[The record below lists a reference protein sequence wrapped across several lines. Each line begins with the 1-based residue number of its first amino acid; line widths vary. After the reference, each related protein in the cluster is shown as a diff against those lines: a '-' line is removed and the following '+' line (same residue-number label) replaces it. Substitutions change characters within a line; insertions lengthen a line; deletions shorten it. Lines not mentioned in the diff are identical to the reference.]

1 MALLLME
8 IRAKLL
14 EKMKSFKHLLIINFM
29 KKTIK
34 NLLLILVNFF
44 SNKNYS
50 QNWSKQFIKNTKILD
65 LRNLSLVL
73 EIGCFEGLTS
83 NYIVEKLLDKK
94 NGKLVCVD
102 PLSDEYL
109 GSNPLKKRL
118 PYFYKQFD
126 RFIFN
131 TKRSRNKIELMR
143 VKSSE
148 SYKELL
154 QNYKNAFDLIYI
166 DGDHRASVVYNDA
179 VNCFELCKNNG
190 VLIFDDYTEGGD
202 YLGEEATRHGV
213 DKFLLKFIGKYEIL
227 FKNSQVALRKN
238 ETQSL

>member
-1 MALLLME
+1 
-8 IRAKLL
+8 
-14 EKMKSFKHLLIINFM
+14 M
-29 KKTIK
+29 KKELK
-34 NLLLILVNFF
+34 KMFLVLLNFF
-44 SNKNYS
+44 SNKNYT
-50 QNWSKQFIKNTKILD
+50 QNWSKPFIKNTKTLN

-83 NYIVEKLLDKK
+83 NYIVEKILDKK
-94 NGKLVCVD
+94 NGRLVCVD

-126 RFIFN
+126 RFTLN
-131 TKRSRNKIELMR
+131 TKRNSNKIELIR
-143 VKSSE
+143 KKSSE
-148 SYKELL
+148 SYKDLL
-154 QNYKNAFDLIYI
+154 QNYRNSFDLIYI

-190 VLIFDDYTEGGD
+190 VLIFDDYTEGGN
-202 YLGEEATRHGV
+202 YLGDEATRYGV
-213 DKFLLKFIGKYEIL
+213 DEFLLKFVGEYEIL

>member
-102 PLSDEYL
+102 PLSD
-109 GSNPLKKRL
+109 
-118 PYFYKQFD
+118 
-126 RFIFN
+126 
-131 TKRSRNKIELMR
+131 
-143 VKSSE
+143 
-148 SYKELL
+148 
-154 QNYKNAFDLIYI
+154 
-166 DGDHRASVVYNDA
+166 
-179 VNCFELCKNNG
+179 
-190 VLIFDDYTEGGD
+190 
-202 YLGEEATRHGV
+202 
-213 DKFLLKFIGKYEIL
+213 
-227 FKNSQVALRKN
+227 
-238 ETQSL
+238 